1 MIRYNY
7 ETLIA
12 YCIEKELVIKPIE
25 NNKFTRETVI
35 EGQCKMPNC
44 KESFSKTFRQMVKVG
59 GFCGDCSK
67 TIGMVKNE
75 TTYLEKHTKS
85 LTDYC
90 LKNEIQLLKSYEG
103 EHIDRDTVIEGN
115 CKTPECGESFSKP
128 LRQLL
133 KLGGFCLECAKD
145 LGKVKI
151 ENTNLERFGC
161 KSSMQN
167 KDVREKARK
176 TIIEK
181 YGVEYASQSEIVKQ
195 RTKETCM
202 ERFGVEYALQSPA
215 IRQQIVETNLV
226 RYGVENAQQNK
237 VVKAKTMETVLEKYG
252 VNCVLNY
259 EEFKEKSRQTNL
271 RKYGVEHH
279 LQNAEYAEKHMKATF
294 KIKKYTLPSG
304 KVINYQGYENFG
316 LDELLFNEKIDE
328 DDITTNRTE
337 VPEIWYFDKNGK
349 RCRHFVDL
357 FIKSQNR
364 CVEIKSTWTNQEKNS
379 VYEKQ
384 AAAIEQGYLYDVWIY
399 TRDGKRVNQLL
410 EKKVEQN

>member
-1 MIRYNY
+1 MKRYNY

-12 YCIEKELVIKPIE
+12 YCIDNELEIKPIE
-25 NNKFTRETVI
+25 NSKCTRETII
-35 EGQCKMPNC
+35 EGNCKTPNC

-67 TIGMVKNE
+67 MIGMVKNE

-90 LKNEIQLLKSYEG
+90 LKHEIQLLKSYEG

-115 CKTPECGESFSKP
+115 CKTPDCNESFSKP

-151 ENTNLERFGC
+151 VNTNLERFGC
-161 KSSMQN
+161 KNAMQN
-167 KDVREKARK
+167 SEVRETLKQS
-176 TIIEK
+176 IMEK
-181 YGVEYASQSEIVKQ
+181 YGVEYASQSENVKQ
-195 RTKETCM
+195 RIKDTCV
-202 ERFGVEYALQSPA
+202 ERFGFEYALQSPD
-215 IRQQIVETNLV
+215 IRKQIVATNLV
-226 RYGVENAQQNK
+226 RYGAENPQQNK
-237 VVKAKTMETVLEKYG
+237 EIHMRTMETNLERYG
-252 VNCVLNY
+252 AKCLLSL

-271 RKYGVEHH
+271 RKYGFEHH
-279 LQNAEYAEKHMKATF
+279 MQNPECAEKNLTSAYKT
-294 KIKKYTLPSG
+294 KQYTLPSG

-316 LDELLFNEKIDE
+316 LDDLIFNEKIDE
-328 DDITTNRTE
+328 NDITTKRID
-337 VPEIWYFDKNGK
+337 VPEIWYYNKQGK
-349 RCRHFVDL
+349 RCRHYVDI

-399 TRDGKRVNQLL
+399 SEKGVRLNPLL
-410 EKKVEQN
+410 EKVEQN